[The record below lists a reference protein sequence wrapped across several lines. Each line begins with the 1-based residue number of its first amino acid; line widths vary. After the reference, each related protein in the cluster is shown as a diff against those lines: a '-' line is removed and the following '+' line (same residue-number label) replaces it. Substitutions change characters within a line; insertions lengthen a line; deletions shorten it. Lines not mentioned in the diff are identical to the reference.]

1 MILPLAQIT
10 ELVPMIDRASEAS
23 NRWLF
28 LASLVVIMI
37 GGAAVIRWLVKA
49 LDKKDITAA
58 AERSDLH
65 LAITS
70 ERNECRLARKEDQTQ
85 FLVALAAKDAT
96 MTAHTKA
103 IEALTG
109 VVTKHDTDMR
119 AAHEIELRSMIRSE
133 IDKRTNSKDL

>member
-1 MILPLAQIT
+1 MSLAQIT

-28 LASLVVIMI
+28 LAAIVVMMI
-37 GGAAVIRWLVKA
+37 GGSLVIRWLVNA
-49 LDKKDITAA
+49 LQKKDTDAA
-58 AERSDLH
+58 
-65 LAITS
+65 S
-70 ERNECRLARKEDQTQ
+70 EREKLHGEIKSERAECRAQRKEDQTE
-85 FLVALAAKDAT
+85 FLVALAGKDAT
-96 MTAHTKA
+96 LQAHTKA

-133 IDKRTNSKDL
+133 IEKRSSGV